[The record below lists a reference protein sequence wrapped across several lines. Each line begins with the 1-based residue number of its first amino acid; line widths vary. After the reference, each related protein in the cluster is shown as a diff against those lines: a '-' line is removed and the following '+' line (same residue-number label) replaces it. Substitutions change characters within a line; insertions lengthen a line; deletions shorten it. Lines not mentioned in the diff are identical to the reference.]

1 MILLIGDLHLTDK
14 TRDDYR
20 FKIFDWI
27 RKQQDSLPVAATFLA
42 GDLTDAKDRHS
53 ATLVNKT
60 VGGLLKLK
68 PPVYI
73 DRGNHDYRDPVNPFF
88 KFLNHIEGLQFIT
101 EPTLITHQF
110 KVGIIPHYRE
120 QAEFDAAVKKVSN
133 SDAFLVH
140 QTFEGAIAET
150 GTLLSGLRASLI
162 ESLQPRLGVWA
173 GDVHKPQRQG
183 LVTYIG
189 CPYHVR
195 FGDGFNPRVLFI
207 NAKGKR
213 ENLFYDAP
221 YKWSLTIRDAD
232 DILNNSNLA
241 EDDQVKLTIEL
252 PREEM
257 VEWKRIKSEVL
268 DACKEKGVDV
278 YGCSLTV
285 KSSKATQQRLIKSA
299 SKEDVFDQFCK
310 IENVAVNIRKAGQ
323 QLREDF
329 DGDKTVL

>member
-14 TRDDYR
+14 SRDDYR
-20 FKIFDWI
+20 FEIFDWI
-27 RKQQDSLPVAATFLA
+27 CKQQERLKPEATFLA

-60 VGGLLKLK
+60 VNGLLKLK

-88 KFLNHIEGLQFIT
+88 KFLNHIEGLWFIT
-101 EPTLITHQF
+101 EPTLVTHKFQIG
-110 KVGIIPHYRE
+110 VVPHYRE

-133 SDAFLVH
+133 PDAFLVH

-150 GTLLSGLRASLI
+150 GVTLSGLRASLI
-162 ESLQPRLGVWA
+162 ESLQPRLGIWA

-195 FGDGFNPRVLFI
+195 FGDGFNPRVIFI
-207 NAKGKR
+207 NAKGKK
-213 ENLFYDAP
+213 ENLHFDAP
-221 YKWSLTIRDAD
+221 YKWSLTVRDAN
-232 DILNNSNLA
+232 DILNNHDLA
-241 EDDQVKLTIEL
+241 EGDQVKLTIEL
-252 PREEM
+252 PREEA
-257 VEWKRIKSEVL
+257 VEWKRIKAEVL
-268 DACKEKGVDV
+268 NACKKANVDV
-278 YGCSLTV
+278 YGCELSIKT
-285 KSSKATQQRLIKSA
+285 STSKQQRLIKTT

-310 IENVAVNIRKAGQ
+310 IENIAANIKKAG
-323 QLREDF
+323 LLLKETFR
-329 DGDKTVL
+329 GD